1 MESTQRGWKYDAY
14 FSGMGGDVTG
24 MAVNAGKAALEV
36 GGAIAAVNAFSKKL
50 SKDGK
55 GIFDRVYEK
64 SGEILAE
71 HSPFLQ
77 KTFWKKESGN
87 SSSNSSHNHRTNN
100 AYANPKEKA
109 AHLNTPYSNIKPDE
123 ASESICYI
131 VALLIFDKQYTLYFA
146 SFFYNCNTKSTS
158 KMPVVDTV
166 FNT

>member
-1 MESTQRGWKYDAY
+1 MESTQRGWKYDGY

-36 GGAIAAVNAFSKKL
+36 SGAIATVNAVSKKL

-55 GIFDRVYEK
+55 GILDRASEVFHTKAKPVIDSAFEAMGFPRVNK
-64 SGEILAE
+64 G
-71 HSPFLQ
+71 
-77 KTFWKKESGN
+77 
-87 SSSNSSHNHRTNN
+87 SNNAPYRTHNHRTNN

-131 VALLIFDKQYTLYFA
+131 VALLIFA
-146 SFFYNCNTKSTS
+146 NS
-158 KMPVVDTV
+158 
-166 FNT
+166 

>member
-50 SKDGK
+50 SDGK
-55 GIFDRVYEK
+55 GILDRA
-64 SGEILAE
+64 GEFAAK
-71 HSPFLQ
+71 HSPFFN
-77 KTFWKKESGN
+77 KMFWKEKTPN
-87 SSSNSSHNHRTNN
+87 QTHNYRTNN

-123 ASESICYI
+123 ASEI
-131 VALLIFDKQYTLYFA
+131 V
-146 SFFYNCNTKSTS
+146 TS
-158 KMPVVDTV
+158 KISSIS
-166 FNT
+166 